1 MQVMMK
7 LGRAVFHFIDD
18 GDIQSPRPTSRPTGS
33 TRWHRRDKTQYGGE
47 DPDPRD
53 ERVGVGRH
61 NSSQCGG
68 NRGNWK

>member
-47 DPDPRD
+47 DPDP
-53 ERVGVGRH
+53 
-61 NSSQCGG
+61 
-68 NRGNWK
+68 

>member
-18 GDIQSPRPTSRPTGS
+18 GDIQSPHPTGRPTGS

-47 DPDPRD
+47 DPDP
-53 ERVGVGRH
+53 
-61 NSSQCGG
+61 
-68 NRGNWK
+68 